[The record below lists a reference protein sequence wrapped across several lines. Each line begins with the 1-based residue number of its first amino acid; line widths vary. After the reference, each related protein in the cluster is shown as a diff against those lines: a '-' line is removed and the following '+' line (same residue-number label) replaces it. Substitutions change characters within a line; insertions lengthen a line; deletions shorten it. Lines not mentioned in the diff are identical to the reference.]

1 MLLLCVLA
9 LACKSKHAVD
19 LLPRG
24 RAHASRGRWGPFPRG
39 RFLFPRGLSAATTHN
54 TANSHSNNA
63 SEMGVAIAV
72 AWHLNGLHTAARGC
86 KLNFLIC
93 C

>member
-1 MLLLCVLA
+1 MGALPARALLVSA
-9 LACKSKHAVD
+9 R
-19 LLPRG
+19 PIRG
-24 RAHASRGRWGPFPRG
+24 N
-39 RFLFPRGLSAATTHN
+39 N